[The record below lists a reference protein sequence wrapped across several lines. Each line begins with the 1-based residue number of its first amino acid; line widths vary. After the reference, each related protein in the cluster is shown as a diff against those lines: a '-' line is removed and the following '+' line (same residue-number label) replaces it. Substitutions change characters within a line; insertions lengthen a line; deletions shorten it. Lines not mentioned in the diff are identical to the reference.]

1 MSHHKVLDALISHPD
16 CGSFKMFSGIIFP
29 RGVQIPSYTGSIFD
43 IAHLRCC
50 QRAWR
55 RPNGP
60 RTVKYNR
67 EKQLPSSRTGVC
79 RTSANAGIF
88 SDPEFVAFETLP
100 IREDIWTATSTDYTS
115 KCSSRTTRRGQEEIP
130 TINPDSN
137 RRPYASRSRNAKSE
151 IEPGPSRRPCS
162 PSWLATIAG
171 DLSATMSNSPTSS
184 TSQAVDHQRLRGRL
198 GFSSNVTREDALS
211 SIWAEAVAECQHT
224 IGADLLQSG
233 FGSQEAVVAYI
244 KRREEAEDALQK
256 DHWHKM
262 RARIVPL
269 ARVLEKLCAPIG
281 DTLGSTASTGAM
293 PSRGGVLMRPIT
305 GLPPKQDHLLCGGLD
320 PQLVHACVKTHEEL
334 AQVGTALDEIKMHLR
349 VVEAVVGS
357 QPGDLLRDASVKL
370 LAQIVSVLAAIVKV
384 TREGRLRLW
393 LQSLVDVRP
402 LSSAL
407 QDLGRLATRHHEAIV
422 GVTFEKVT
430 QVMSSIAEG
439 KVAQDWVNQ
448 RLLDLL
454 QVAREVQGTLQN
466 LLFLWLYTDYQTTD
480 NTSLTNEEI
489 AANRAILRRVE
500 LLFYRQAEDLR
511 EIKGGQ
517 TRSSIAEFDKVAQ
530 WLKYPDP
537 SFKLSRL
544 LDDRAEGTGS
554 WFLDGDVFNDFR
566 QGKARSV
573 LLSGKAGSGKSTMIA
588 AAAQALQ
595 AYCASSVPESLVI
608 IHLFDATNGASA
620 QDLHSLLSAL
630 LYQVA
635 LKSPTC
641 ASTISES
648 RQKAAESGYT
658 TKFDKERLLM
668 GLLRSLSQ
676 CTFIVIDA
684 LDEADEA
691 DVLPFLE
698 RLRDIPTVS
707 LLASRR
713 TVTGAGTFDVVI
725 SIDDNDTDGDIGTV
739 LDIAMSA
746 GGALERIKDRDG
758 VRQTLLAGAEGNF
771 RWTVLVIQELRSI
784 AGMPGKV
791 RQRLKS
797 LPESLEALYK
807 ACLDSISPA
816 DREDVRRLLL
826 WLT

>member
-1 MSHHKVLDALISHPD
+1 MS
-16 CGSFKMFSGIIFP
+16 
-29 RGVQIPSYTGSIFD
+29 R
-43 IAHLRCC
+43 
-50 QRAWR
+50 
-55 RPNGP
+55 
-60 RTVKYNR
+60 
-67 EKQLPSSRTGVC
+67 
-79 RTSANAGIF
+79 
-88 SDPEFVAFETLP
+88 
-100 IREDIWTATSTDYTS
+100 
-115 KCSSRTTRRGQEEIP
+115 
-130 TINPDSN
+130 
-137 RRPYASRSRNAKSE
+137 
-151 IEPGPSRRPCS
+151 
-162 PSWLATIAG
+162 
-171 DLSATMSNSPTSS
+171 
-184 TSQAVDHQRLRGRL
+184 
-198 GFSSNVTREDALS
+198 
-211 SIWAEAVAECQHT
+211 IWAEAVAECQHT
-224 IGADLLQSG
+224 MGADLLHTG
-233 FGSQEAVVAYI
+233 FGSKEAVIAYI
-244 KRREEAEDALQK
+244 QRREGAEDTLQK

-262 RARIVPL
+262 RARVVPL
-269 ARVLEKLCAPIG
+269 ARILEKLCAPIG
-281 DTLGSTASTGAM
+281 DTLGSTASAGAM
-293 PSRGGVLMRPIT
+293 RNRGGVLMRPTT
-305 GLPPKQDHLLCGGLD
+305 GFSPKQDHLLCGGHD
-320 PQLVHACVKTHEEL
+320 PQLVQACVKTHEEL
-334 AQVGTALDEIKMHLR
+334 AQVGTALDEIKTRLR
-349 VVEAVVGS
+349 VVEAVVAS

-370 LAQIVSVLAAIVKV
+370 LAQVMSVLAAIVKM

-407 QDLGRLATRHHEAIV
+407 QDLGRLATRHHEVVVA
-422 GVTFEKVT
+422 VTYEKVT
-430 QVMSSIAEG
+430 QVMSSIADG
-439 KVAQDWVNQ
+439 RVAQDWVHQ

-454 QVAREVQGTLQN
+454 QVAREVQGTPLK
-466 LLFLWLYTDYQTTD
+466 LFLSCCTESQPTD
-480 NTSLTNEEI
+480 NTSLTKEEI

-511 EIKGGQ
+511 EIK
-517 TRSSIAEFDKVAQ
+517 TIAEFDKVAQ

-537 SFKLSRL
+537 SFKLTRL

-554 WFLDGDVFNDFR
+554 WFLDGDVFTDFR
-566 QGKARSV
+566 QGKTKSV

-595 AYCASSVPESLVI
+595 AYCASFAPESLVL

-620 QDLHSLLSAL
+620 QELHSLLSAL
-630 LYQVA
+630 LYQLA

-648 RQKAAESGYT
+648 RKKAAESGYT
-658 TKFDKERLLM
+658 TKADKERLLM

-676 CTFIVIDA
+676 RIFIVIDA
-684 LDEADEA
+684 LDEANEA

-707 LLASRR
+707 LLSSRR
-713 TVTGAGTFDVVI
+713 TATNAGTFDIVI
-725 SIDDNDTDGDIGTV
+725 SIDDNDTDSDIGTL

-746 GGALERIKDRDG
+746 GGALEKIKDREG

-771 RWTVLVIQELRSI
+771 RWTMLVIQELRSI

-807 ACLDSISPA
+807 ACLDSIAPA